1 MLEFAN
7 LNQLNYWLC
16 DIVNVLSCE
25 DLLKVLLIATDR
37 FKIYLKLFNLKLH
50 KTISL
55 ISEESL
61 KEINKFGFSFLR
73 KKLTDIKI
81 NLKFIAF

>member
-37 FKIYLKLFNLKLH
+37 FKIYLKLFSLKLH

-55 ISEESL
+55 IREESL
-61 KEINKFGFSFLR
+61 KEIKKFFSFLR

>member
-37 FKIYLKLFNLKLH
+37 FKIYLKLFSLKLQ

-55 ISEESL
+55 IREESL
-61 KEINKFGFSFLR
+61 KEINKFFSFLT

>member
-37 FKIYLKLFNLKLH
+37 FKIYLKLFSLKQQ

-55 ISEESL
+55 IREESL
-61 KEINKFGFSFLR
+61 KEINKFFSFLT